1 MIGDRHPLIV
11 SIQLMILTYLFY
23 RYRWF
28 IDTIDHI
35 NIYGFIDTISFIDIV
50 LLLLLAFKRL

>member
-1 MIGDRHPLIV
+1 MIGDRNPLIV
-11 SIQLMILTYLFY
+11 FIQLMILIFWFY

-28 IDTIDHI
+28 IDTTDHI
-35 NIYGFIDTISFIDIV
+35 NIFGFNDTISFIDIV